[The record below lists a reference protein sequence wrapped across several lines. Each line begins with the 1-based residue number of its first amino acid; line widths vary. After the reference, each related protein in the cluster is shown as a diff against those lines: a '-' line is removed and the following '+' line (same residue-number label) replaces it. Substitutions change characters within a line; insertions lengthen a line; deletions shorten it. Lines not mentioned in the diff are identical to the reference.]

1 MSCSIMLLKRVKFA
15 FVSRQDWQKEIN
27 KIMQMQLGLLYLA
40 DSKFL
45 AHVVKPR

>member
-1 MSCSIMLLKRVKFA
+1 MLLKRVKFTA